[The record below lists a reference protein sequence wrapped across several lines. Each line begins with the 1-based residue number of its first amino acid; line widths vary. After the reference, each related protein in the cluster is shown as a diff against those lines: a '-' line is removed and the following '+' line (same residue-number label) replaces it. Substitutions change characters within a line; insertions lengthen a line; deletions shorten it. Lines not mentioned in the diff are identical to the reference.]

1 MAPVLESL
9 HLKLGRQCSEV
20 DIGFWVR
27 IAVEKGLCELD
38 FDYEHYKTEPCR
50 LPQSLFTCG
59 TLTVLKLKN
68 VSLKDVQFP
77 VCFKLLK
84 TLHLEYVIFL
94 DKETPQKLLSSCP
107 ILEVFDLTR
116 DDDDVDN
123 VMSFSVMV
131 PSLQRFIYCGGS
143 GAELVMN
150 TPSLKYLKL
159 SGCGYECMIGNLPEI
174 VEAHVEVACS
184 TDDILTSL
192 ASVKRLLLC
201 LPTEP
206 ELPTGTIF
214 HQLEHLEF
222 CSCCTEWDI
231 LMFML
236 KHSPKLRSLKL
247 NETHGYTIVSQSDPM
262 FHWEEP
268 SSVPETLMFVLETLE
283 WRNYRG
289 LKMENELASFL
300 LKHSRRLKIA
310 TFSPADCK
318 QVRIELRTTVGMKY
332 RILMELARLPRG
344 SAECELVFG

>member
-201 LPTEP
+201 LPTEVRIMFVIKSN
-206 ELPTGTIF
+206 LKSLRLF
-214 HQLEHLEF
+214 VFFLY
-222 CSCCTEWDI
+222 CS
-231 LMFML
+231 LSYL
-236 KHSPKLRSLKL
+236 L
-247 NETHGYTIVSQSDPM
+247 V
-262 FHWEEP
+262 P
-268 SSVPETLMFVLETLE
+268 SSTSLNTWSFVLVAQNGIYLCLCSNIP
-283 WRNYRG
+283 RNFDLSSLTR
-289 LKMENELASFL
+289 
-300 LKHSRRLKIA
+300 
-310 TFSPADCK
+310 
-318 QVRIELRTTVGMKY
+318 
-332 RILMELARLPRG
+332 
-344 SAECELVFG
+344 